1 MTLKRILLTLPVL
14 VALIL
19 SLSLHAPS
27 RLLAGMVPA
36 GLGVERWGGT
46 LADGQVSGHF
56 RQQPF
61 YLGWT
66 LELPA
71 LLTMSLQARVHVRGP
86 LEADLVFQKRLLSWS
101 AQVSQVSFQPAASAW
116 LGPGMQLTRWQGGPL
131 LLSRHGDGVWHEASG
146 DLRTPGGPMQLSIQ
160 GQVHALTLPPSR
172 ISLAVEEDAL
182 RVSLMQN
189 DRQPLA
195 SVRLSADRRIEWQL
209 RDRLLRL
216 KPGFVSQNDPDLVVL
231 KVSEPL

>member
-1 MTLKRILLTLPVL
+1 MTFKRILLTLPVL
-14 VALIL
+14 VALTL
-19 SLSLHAPS
+19 SLSLHAPA
-27 RLLAGMVPA
+27 RLLVGLVPV

-56 RQQPF
+56 RQQPY

-71 LLTMSLQARVHVRGP
+71 LLRLSLQARVHVHGP
-86 LEADLVFQKRLLSWS
+86 LEADLLFQKQPLGWS
-101 AQVSQVSFQPAASAW
+101 VQAGHVSFQPAASAW

-131 LLSRHGDGVWHEASG
+131 LLSRRGDGVWREASG

-172 ISLAVEEDAL
+172 MALAVEEDAL

-195 SVRLSADRRIEWQL
+195 SVRLSADQRIEWQL

>member
-1 MTLKRILLTLPVL
+1 MTFKRILLTLPVL
-14 VALIL
+14 VVLAL
-19 SLSLHAPS
+19 SLSLHAPA
-27 RLLAGMVPA
+27 RLLAGLVPV

-46 LADGQVSGHF
+46 LADGQVSGRF

-61 YLGWT
+61 HVSWA

-71 LLTMSLQARVHVRGP
+71 LFRLSLQARVRVQGP
-86 LEADLVFQKRLLSWS
+86 LEADLVFQRHPLGWSIHADRL
-101 AQVSQVSFQPAASAW
+101 SFQPEASVWVGA
-116 LGPGMQLTRWQGGPL
+116 GMQLTRWQGGPL
-131 LLSRHGDGVWHEASG
+131 RLSRRGDGGWHEASG

-172 ISLAVEEDAL
+172 LALAVEEDAL

-189 DRQPLA
+189 DRRPLA
-195 SVRLSADRRIEWQL
+195 SVSLSADQRIEWQL

-216 KPGFVSQNDPDLVVL
+216 KAGFVSQNDPDLVVL